1 MKLSEIEIIDNF
13 LCKEDFKLLEKIFE
27 PCVKWEF
34 AIVLNE
40 PDRTCDPKYNY
51 QYVHLVA
58 CPRINEF
65 SSFYNNIIPFL
76 NKLNA
81 RALVR
86 CKINSICREEEIV
99 VHGFHTDVNYLED
112 HPTKF
117 DGMKTA
123 ILYLNTNNGFTVF
136 EDGTKVES
144 VANRCVIFPAHYK
157 HSGSTCTDVH
167 RRLALNLVY
176 F

>member
-1 MKLSEIEIIDNF
+1 MSEIEVIDNF
-13 LCKEDFKLLEKIFE
+13 LSEEIFE
-27 PCVKWEF
+27 QLQVIFDQGVPWTYSEILCEDEF
-34 AIVLNE
+34 I
-40 PDRTCDPKYNY
+40 CDQKYNY
-51 QYVHLVA
+51 QYVHSIYVKQEPVSRYFDNL
-58 CPRINEF
+58 
-65 SSFYNNIIPFL
+65 IPFL
-76 NKLNA
+76 TKLDA

-86 CKINSICREEEIV
+86 CKVNSICREEEIV

>member
-1 MKLSEIEIIDNF
+1 MSEIQVIDNF
-13 LCKEDFKLLEKIFE
+13 LSERDFKPLRNVLDSNIVWHYSEVLPNSCLL
-27 PCVKWEF
+27 
-34 AIVLNE
+34 
-40 PDRTCDPKYNY
+40 CDKKYNY

-86 CKINSICREEEIV
+86 CKVNSICREEEIV
-99 VHGFHTDVNYLED
+99 VHGFHTDMMYPEEHSTGL
-112 HPTKF
+112 

-123 ILYLNTNNGFTVF
+123 ILYLNTNNGFTCF

-157 HSGSTCTDVH
+157 HSGTTCTDVH
-167 RRLALNLVY
+167 RRLAINLVY

>member
-1 MKLSEIEIIDNF
+1 MSEIQVIDNF
-13 LCKEDFKLLEKIFE
+13 LSKEIFE
-27 PCVKWEF
+27 RLEVIFDSGVPWVFSE
-34 AIVLNE
+34 VLDDDNLI
-40 PDRTCDPKYNY
+40 CDQKYNY
-51 QYVHLVA
+51 QYVHGVYTKQE
-58 CPRINEF
+58 PVSRYF
-65 SSFYNNIIPFL
+65 DNIIPFL
-76 NKLNA
+76 TKLDA

-86 CKINSICREEEIV
+86 CKVNSICREEEIV
-99 VHGFHTDVNYLED
+99 VHGFHTDMEYPED
-112 HPTKF
+112 HSTGL

-136 EDGTKVES
+136 ENGTKIES

-157 HSGSTCTDVH
+157 HSGTTCTDVH

>member
-1 MKLSEIEIIDNF
+1 MSEIQVIDNF
-13 LCKEDFKLLEKIFE
+13 LNREDFEELKPIFSKQILWNFSE
-27 PCVKWEF
+27 ILHEDDL
-34 AIVLNE
+34 I
-40 PDRTCDPKYNY
+40 CDKKYNY
-51 QYVHLVA
+51 QYVHSVYYRQE
-58 CPRINEF
+58 PVSRYF
-65 SSFYNNIIPFL
+65 NNVIPFL
-76 NKLNA
+76 TKLNS

-86 CKINSICREEEIV
+86 CKVNSICREEEIV
-99 VHGFHTDVNYLED
+99 VHGFHTDMAYPEE
-112 HPTKF
+112 HPMGL
-117 DGMKTA
+117 DGMKIA
-123 ILYLNTNNGFTVF
+123 ILYLNTNNGYTYF

>member
-1 MKLSEIEIIDNF
+1 MSEIQVIDNF
-13 LCKEDFKLLEKIFE
+13 LSEEIFE
-27 PCVKWEF
+27 RLEVIFDSGVPWVFSE
-34 AIVLNE
+34 VLDN
-40 PDRTCDPKYNY
+40 DNLICDQKYNY
-51 QYVHLVA
+51 QYVHGVYTKQE
-58 CPRINEF
+58 PVSRYF
-65 SSFYNNIIPFL
+65 DNIIPFL
-76 NKLNA
+76 TKLDA

-86 CKINSICREEEIV
+86 CKVNSICREEEIV
-99 VHGFHTDVNYLED
+99 VHGFHTDMEYPED
-112 HPTKF
+112 HSTGL

-136 EDGTKVES
+136 ENGTKIES

-157 HSGSTCTDVH
+157 HSGTTCTDVH

>member
-1 MKLSEIEIIDNF
+1 MSEIKVIDDF
-13 LCKEDFKLLEKIFE
+13 LNEEDFEGLKPIFSSDV
-27 PCVKWEF
+27 PWVF
-34 AIVLNE
+34 GIILSDDALI
-40 PDRTCDPKYNY
+40 CDQKYNF
-51 QYVHLVA
+51 QYCHSVYHKKE
-58 CPRINEF
+58 PESRYF
-65 SSFYNNIIPFL
+65 NNVTPFL
-76 NKLNA
+76 NKLDA

-86 CKINSICREEEIV
+86 CKVNSICREEEIV
-99 VHGFHTDVNYLED
+99 IHGFHTDIGYPEG
-112 HPTKF
+112 HPTGL

-136 EDGTKVES
+136 ENGTKVES

-157 HSGSTCTDVH
+157 HSGTTCTDVH